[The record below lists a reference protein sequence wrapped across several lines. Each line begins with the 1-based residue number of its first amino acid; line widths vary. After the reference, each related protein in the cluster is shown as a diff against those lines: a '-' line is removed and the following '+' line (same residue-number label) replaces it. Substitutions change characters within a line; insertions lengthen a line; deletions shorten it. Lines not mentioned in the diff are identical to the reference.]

1 MRIQTKAFSRRAL
14 GRTPTSTLWFEP
26 TVSEQ
31 GALKLLLDADSSV
44 RLVAEGVTGLD
55 PEPFGLAAHRACLG
69 AAATLLRRTVFLP
82 PPPVR
87 PYFAVCALEGWRRVP
102 AQQLAA
108 WSGIPLNTLKRR
120 FAATTLTP
128 AGVAA
133 WNLALHATWLLDV
146 AALPAIAVVRCMR
159 LGRAAALGAALGA
172 RGVRFAGGRV
182 EPGAFAMTL
191 DGYLAVLGAAFPH
204 DPRRQSSKR

>member
-1 MRIQTKAFSRRAL
+1 MRIQTKAFSRHAPD
-14 GRTPTSTLWFEP
+14 GAPTATLWFEP
-26 TVSEQ
+26 TRSEQ
-31 GALKLLLDADSSV
+31 DALKLLLDANSSV
-44 RLVAEGVTGLD
+44 RLVAEAVAELG
-55 PEPFGLAAHRACLG
+55 PEPFGLAAHPACLD
-69 AAATLLRRTVFLP
+69 AAVTLLRRTVFLP
-82 PPPVR
+82 PLPVR

-102 AQQLAA
+102 AQQLAG
-108 WSGIPLNTLKRR
+108 WSGIPLNILKRR

-146 AALPAIAVVRCMR
+146 AALPATTVVRCMR
-159 LGRAAALGAALGA
+159 LGRTAALGAALGA
-172 RGVRFAGGRV
+172 RGVRFTGGRV

-204 DPRRQSSKR
+204 DPRSQSSER